1 MRDPSQELLELLSV
15 HLGPAGRVVV
25 DDGALG
31 VPREAFML
39 SARAIGLLHAGLLA
53 LVNCGTSTV
62 GMPSGAQDGDAGAGP
77 AMAGSGAASS
87 GAPES
92 DSGSS
97 DPGADSGPSGSGS
110 GGGNDSGN
118 ASQASDAR
126 DASGFDP
133 CPGAGSCKVLPLGDS
148 ITYGSTTNNGGY
160 RVELFTRAVTSGKHL
175 TFVGSQSDG
184 PATVAG
190 MAFPENNEG
199 HPGWTIAQITGIA
212 NPSSALE
219 GSPEIVLL
227 HIGTNDLPDSL
238 SGASDRLAQLVD
250 QILTALPSSL
260 LVVAQIMPLPWAESS
275 VVTYNAAIPGV
286 VQARAAKG
294 KHIILVDMNT
304 GFPSSN
310 GFASDNIHPND
321 TVGYPWMGDK
331 WYATIAPYLH

>member
-1 MRDPSQELLELLSV
+1 MR
-15 HLGPAGRVVV
+15 
-25 DDGALG
+25 
-31 VPREAFML
+31 REGFMR
-39 SARAIGLLHAGLLA
+39 SARAVGVLHAGLLA
-53 LVNCGTSTV
+53 LGSCGTST
-62 GMPSGAQDGDAGAGP
+62 GGTPSGAQDGDAGAGSST
-77 AMAGSGAASS
+77 AGSDAASR

-92 DSGSS
+92 DSSS
-97 DPGADSGPSGSGS
+97 PSGPGPDSGASAPGS
-110 GGGNDSGN
+110 GNDSGN
-118 ASQASDAR
+118 ATDSGRSSDSSDPSDVG

-133 CPGAGSCKVLPLGDS
+133 CPAVGICKVLPLGDS
-148 ITYGSTTNNGGY
+148 ITYGSPSDNGGY
-160 RVELFTRAVTSGKHL
+160 RVELFTRAVNSGKHL

-190 MAFPENNEG
+190 TAFPENNEG
-199 HPGWTIAQITGIA
+199 HPGWTITQITGIA
-212 NPSSALE
+212 TPSSALE

-227 HIGTNDLPDSL
+227 HIGTNDLPNSL

-275 VVTYNAAIPGV
+275 VVTYNAAIPGI

-294 KHIILVDMNT
+294 KHVILVDLNT
-304 GFPSSN
+304 GFPSGN